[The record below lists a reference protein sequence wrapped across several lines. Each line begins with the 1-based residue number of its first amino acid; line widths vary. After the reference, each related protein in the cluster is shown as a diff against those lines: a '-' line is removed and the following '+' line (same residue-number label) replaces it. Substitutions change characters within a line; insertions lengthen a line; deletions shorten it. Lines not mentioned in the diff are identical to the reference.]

1 MAIYLVF
8 SIMCSPYIDLRY
20 LMPVI
25 PLIFCS
31 LIYMIY
37 DILKDIMKPEETFL
51 ILLIVSISF
60 AISVIPKLSNNS
72 YTYKGQGKALEYLES
87 DINNKPMV
95 YIYEDFSAQ
104 YNKTM
109 ECYEAL
115 TKVDRTYIMS
125 KEKFSPNNVKNILKD
140 VKSDNGVFVMM
151 HCRYQNQMIGD
162 LLENDIF
169 STVKYIGYLGR
180 FVIYE
185 LK

>member
-1 MAIYLVF
+1 MAIYLVI

-25 PLIFCS
+25 PPIFC
-31 LIYMIY
+31 LVIYIFY
-37 DILKDIMKPEETFL
+37 DILKDMLSNKKTIF
-51 ILLIVSISF
+51 ILLTISICFS
-60 AISVIPKLSNNS
+60 ITVIPKLSDNS
-72 YTYKGQGKALEYLES
+72 YTYKGHKETLQYLENE
-87 DINNKPMV
+87 INNKPMV

-115 TKVDRTYIMS
+115 TKVDKTYIMS
-125 KEKFSPNNVKNILKD
+125 KDKFSSNNVKYVLNY
-140 VKSDNGVFVMM
+140 VKTDNGIFIMM
-151 HCRYQNQMIGD
+151 NGRYQNQIIGE
-162 LLENDIF
+162 LLENNTF
-169 STVKYIGYLGR
+169 KTVKYIGYLGR